1 MTPPAPRE
9 TAPGDRRAGLALP
22 AGLASWTAMLAHFL
36 RRPIAYRARTD
47 DLPGVTGT
55 ARLDRRT
62 KNLIKRLSPGDI
74 AIIDHR
80 DLDRMSAEALIER
93 QAGAVVNV
101 AASISGRYPNIGPQ
115 LLIEAGVPL
124 LDEAGPDLFS
134 RVTEGT
140 SVRLYEGDLYAG
152 EELIAKGRRQTAETV
167 QAAMAE
173 AKAGATAQL
182 QAFVANTLEYLAKEG
197 GLLVDGVV
205 TPQLRTRMEGWHV
218 LVVVRG
224 HHHREDLA
232 TLRSYIREYK
242 PLMVGV
248 DGGADTLLEAGYQPH
263 LIVGDMD
270 SVSDRGLMCGAEL
283 VVHAYPD
290 GEAPGLARVEGLGL
304 TPVVCPAPGTSEDVA
319 LLLADQKGA
328 SLIVAVGT
336 HNTLDEFLDRGRGGF
351 SSTFLTRLRVGGKLV
366 DAKGVSRLYRPR
378 VSGWAL
384 MALVLAALVI
394 VLLDLAVS
402 PAGEVLRRYLS
413 TQWDVVRYWISGLF

>member
-1 MTPPAPRE
+1 MALRE
-9 TAPGDRRAGLALP
+9 HELDEVVGR
-22 AGLASWTAMLAHFL
+22 
-36 RRPIAYRARTD
+36 
-47 DLPGVTGT
+47 VCV
-55 ARLDRRT
+55 DRRT
-62 KNLIKRLSPGDI
+62 KLLLQRVQPGEI
-74 AIIDHR
+74 AVIDHE
-80 DLDRMSAEALIER
+80 DLDRIAAEGLVE
-93 QAGAVVNV
+93 AGVAAVVN
-101 AASISGRYPNIGPQ
+101 ASTSFSGRYPNVGPQ
-115 LLIEAGVPL
+115 LLMEAGIPL

-140 SVRLYEGDLYAG
+140 SVRLHDEDLYAG
-152 EELIAKGRRQTAETV
+152 EELIAKGRRHTAETV

-173 AKAGATAQL
+173 AKAGAAAQL
-182 QAFVANTLEYLAKEG
+182 QAFVANTLEYMTKEG
-197 GLLVDGVV
+197 GLLVDGIV
-205 TPQLRTRMEGWHV
+205 TPQLRTRMQGRHV

-248 DGGADTLLEAGYQPH
+248 DGGADTLLEAGYRPN

-290 GEAPGLARVEGLGL
+290 GEAPGLARVKALGL
-304 TPVVCPAPGTSEDVA
+304 DAVMCPAPGTSEDVA

-384 MALVLAALVI
+384 MVLVLAASVTVLI
-394 VLLDLAVS
+394 VLAIS
-402 PAGEVLRRYLS
+402 PAGQVFLREIS
-413 TQWDVVRYWISGLF
+413 TQWDVVRYWFHGLFS

>member
-1 MTPPAPRE
+1 MVAQFFKFP
-9 TAPGDRRAGLALP
+9 LP
-22 AGLASWTAMLAHFL
+22 HRT
-36 RRPIAYRARTD
+36 RTD

-62 KNLIKRLSPGDI
+62 KNLVKRLSPGDI

-80 DLDRMSAEALIER
+80 DLDRLSADALIER
-93 QAGAVVNV
+93 QVGAVVNV
-101 AASISGRYPNIGPQ
+101 SMSISGRYPNQGPR
-115 LLIEAGVPL
+115 LLVEAGIPL
-124 LDEAGPDLFS
+124 LDEAGPDVFE
-134 RVTEGT
+134 RVAEGAT
-140 SVRLYEGDLYAG
+140 VRLHGEDLYAG
-152 EELIAKGRRQTAETV
+152 EEVIAKGRLQTAESV
-167 QAAMAE
+167 GSAMAE

-182 QAFVANTLEYLAKEG
+182 QAFVANTLEYMTKEG
-197 GLLVDGVV
+197 GLLVDGIVA
-205 TPQLRTRMEGWHV
+205 PQLRTRIERRHV

-232 TLRSYIREYK
+232 TLRSYIREFK
-242 PLMVGV
+242 PLMVAV
-248 DGGADTLLEAGYQPH
+248 DGGADTLLDAGYRPD

-270 SVSDRGLMCGAEL
+270 SVSDRGLRCGAEL

-304 TPVVCPAPGTSEDVA
+304 SAVVCPAPGTSEDVA

-336 HNTLDEFLDRGRGGF
+336 HNTLDEFLDRGRAGF

-384 MALVLAALVI
+384 AVLVLAASVTVLI
-394 VLLDLAVS
+394 VLGIS
-402 PAGEVLRRYLS
+402 PAGQVFRRDFLA
-413 TQWDVVRYWISGLF
+413 QWDVVRYWLSGLF

>member
-1 MTPPAPRE
+1 MVAQFFK
-9 TAPGDRRAGLALP
+9 LP
-22 AGLASWTAMLAHFL
+22 LAH
-36 RRPIAYRARTD
+36 RTKAE
-47 DLPGVTGT
+47 DLPGITGT
-55 ARLDRRT
+55 ARLDKRT
-62 KNLIKRLSPGDI
+62 KNLVKRLSPGDI

-80 DLDRMSAEALIER
+80 DLDRLSAEALIER
-93 QAGAVVNV
+93 QVGAVVNV
-101 AASISGRYPNIGPQ
+101 AASISGRYPNHGPQ
-115 LLIEAGVPL
+115 LLLEAGIPL

-134 RVTEGT
+134 RVSEGT
-140 SVRLYEGDLYAG
+140 KVRLHGQDLYVG
-152 EELIAKGRRQTAETV
+152 EEIVAKGRLQTAESV
-167 QAAMAE
+167 HSAMIE
-173 AKAGATAQL
+173 AKTGAAAQL
-182 QAFVANTLEYLAKEG
+182 QAFVANTLEYMTKEG
-197 GLLVDGVV
+197 GLLVDGIA
-205 TPQLRTRMEGWHV
+205 TPQLRTRFEGRHV

-242 PLMVGV
+242 PLMVAV
-248 DGGADTLLEAGYQPH
+248 DGGADALLEAGYRPS

-270 SVSDRGLMCGAEL
+270 SISDRGLQCGAEL

-304 TPVVCPAPGTSEDVA
+304 TAVVCPAPGTSEDVA

-336 HNTLDEFLDRGRGGF
+336 HNTLDEFLDRGRAGF

-384 MALVLAALVI
+384 IALVLAASVTVLI
-394 VLLDLAVS
+394 VLAIS
-402 PAGEVLRRYLS
+402 PAGQVLRRDLL